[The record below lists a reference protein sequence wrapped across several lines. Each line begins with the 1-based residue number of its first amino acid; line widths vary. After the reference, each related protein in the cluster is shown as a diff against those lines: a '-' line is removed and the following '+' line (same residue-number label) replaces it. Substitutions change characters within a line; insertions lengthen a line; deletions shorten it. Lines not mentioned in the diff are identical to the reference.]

1 MPWIKFLHIVALVS
15 WCGTLLYLPALLV
28 QSARAATDT
37 PSFASSSP
45 PMPRF
50 VYNSLAAP
58 AALLAIA
65 SGTLLFLVQGLAGGW
80 LVLKLLAVTGMVM
93 AHGACG
99 WLVLRLEQGQPRG
112 VAVGAMTAGVLAA
125 TGMLA
130 VVTLVLAK
138 PAL

>member
-15 WCGTLLYLPALLV
+15 WCGALLYLPALLV
-28 QSARAATDT
+28 QSARAASDT

-50 VYNSLAAP
+50 VYNSLATP

-65 SGTLLFLVQGLAGGW
+65 SGTLLFLGHGLAGGW
-80 LVLKLLAVTGMVM
+80 LVLKLLAVAGMVL

-99 WLVLRLEQGQPRG
+99 WLVLRLEAGHVRG
-112 VAVGAMTAGVLAA
+112 VVKGAMAA
-125 TGMLA
+125 CAVAAAAMLT
-130 VVTLVLAK
+130 VVGLVLAK